1 MLLTH
6 IEQVHRAGLVDL
18 LSRTAEFTPEETA
31 VALELIDDGLAKRGD
46 YRFYVDAEGARVR
59 GYICFGPAPM
69 TEGTFDLYWICVDS
83 SLKKSGIG
91 RALVRKM
98 EEELRGSRGRLV
110 RVETEG
116 TPAYEATRAFYVAL
130 GYEVLATI
138 RGFYAEG
145 RDLVIFGR
153 YLV

>member
-1 MLLTH
+1 MLLTQL
-6 IEQVHRAGLVDL
+6 EQVHRAALVDL
-18 LSRTAEFTPEETA
+18 LTKTAEFTPEETV
-31 VALELIDDGLAKRGD
+31 VALELIDDGLANRGD

-69 TEGTFDLYWICVDS
+69 TEGTFDLYWICVDR

-98 EEELRGSRGRLV
+98 EEELRASHARLV

-116 TPAYEATRAFYVAL
+116 TPGYEATRAFYVAL

-138 RGFYAEG
+138 RDFYAKG
-145 RDLVIFGR
+145 RDLVIFGS
-153 YLV
+153 YLG

>member
-1 MLLTH
+1 MLTH
-6 IEQVHRAGLVDL
+6 LEQAHRAGLADL
-18 LSRTAEFTPEETA
+18 LAKTAEFTEEEVL

-46 YRFYVDAEGARVR
+46 YRFYVDVEGTRVR

-69 TEGTFDLYWICVDS
+69 TEGTFDLYWICVDA

-91 RALVRKM
+91 RGLVRKM
-98 EEELRGSRGRLV
+98 EEELRASGGRLV

-116 TPAYEATRAFYVAL
+116 SAGYDATRAFYVAL
-130 GYEVLATI
+130 GYEVVATI
-138 RGFYAEG
+138 REFYAKG

-153 YLV
+153 YLE